1 MSIPITI
8 AAPIFTWLKP
18 CFTKASLKRGIKG
31 FVLTFLGIGFLGE
44 HLHVI
49 KNTTHSMPERYF
61 VHFSHLKPKRGDI
74 TLVYNTFTQGNLI
87 KRIIGEEGDKVSY
100 DKQGE
105 IWVGNKRVGKVYPTT
120 RDGRPLRPIP
130 TLVIPK
136 GYVFLYAPH
145 PRSFDS
151 RYREVG
157 LVHRHQ
163 LQGRLI
169 AVV

>member
-8 AAPIFTWLKP
+8 TTPIFTWLKP
-18 CFTKASLKRGIKG
+18 CFTKASLKKG
-31 FVLTFLGIGFLGE
+31 SVAFMLTFLGMGFFCE
-44 HLHVI
+44 HVHFI
-49 KNTTHSMPERYF
+49 KSTTHSMPEHYF
-61 VHFSHLKPKRGDI
+61 IHFPHVKPKRGDI
-74 TLVYNTFTQGNLI
+74 TLVYNSFYQGNLI
-87 KRIIGEEGDKVSY
+87 KRIIGVEGDKISY
-100 DKQGE
+100 DKHGE

-120 RDGRPLRPIP
+120 RDGRPLKPFRPVI
-130 TLVIPK
+130 IPK

-151 RYREVG
+151 RYVEVG

>member
-1 MSIPITI
+1 MMSMSLATKM
-8 AAPIFTWLKP
+8 FSRFKP
-18 CFTKASLKRGIKG
+18 CFTNSSLKQGSKA
-31 FVLTFLGIGFLGE
+31 FVLTFLSMGFFSE
-44 HLHVI
+44 HIHFI
-49 KNTTHSMPERYF
+49 KSTTHSMPEHYF
-61 VHFSHLKPKRGDI
+61 VHFPHLKPKRGDI
-74 TLVYNTFTQGNLI
+74 TLVYNSFYQGNLI
-87 KRIIGEEGDKVSY
+87 KRIIGEEGDKIAY
-100 DKQGE
+100 DQKGE
-105 IWVGNKRVGKVYPTT
+105 LWVGNKHVGHVYPDT

-130 TLVIPK
+130 TLIIPK

-151 RYREVG
+151 RYMEVG

>member
-1 MSIPITI
+1 M
-8 AAPIFTWLKP
+8 
-18 CFTKASLKRGIKG
+18 
-31 FVLTFLGIGFLGE
+31 LTFLGMGFFCE
-44 HLHVI
+44 HVHFI
-49 KNTTHSMPERYF
+49 KSTTHSMPEHYF
-61 VHFSHLKPKRGDI
+61 VHFPHLKPKRGDI
-74 TLVYNTFTQGNLI
+74 TLVYNTFYQGNLI
-87 KRIIGEEGDKVSY
+87 KRIIGEEGDKIAY
-100 DKQGE
+100 DKDGD

-120 RDGRPLRPIP
+120 RDGRPLKPFRPVI
-130 TLVIPK
+130 IPK

-151 RYREVG
+151 RYVEVG

>member
-1 MSIPITI
+1 M
-8 AAPIFTWLKP
+8 
-18 CFTKASLKRGIKG
+18 KA
-31 FVLTFLGIGFLGE
+31 FFLTFLGIGFFCE
-44 HLHVI
+44 HVHLL
-49 KNTTHSMPERYF
+49 KSTTNSMPEHYF
-61 VHFSHLKPKRGDI
+61 VHFPHVKPKRGDI
-74 TLVYNTFTQGNLI
+74 TLVYNTFYQGNLI
-87 KRIIGEEGDKVSY
+87 KRIIGEEGDKISY

-105 IWVGNKRVGKVYPTT
+105 IWVENKRVGKVYPAT
-120 RDGRPLRPIP
+120 RDGRPLQPIRPVI
-130 TLVIPK
+130 IPK

-151 RYREVG
+151 RYMEVG